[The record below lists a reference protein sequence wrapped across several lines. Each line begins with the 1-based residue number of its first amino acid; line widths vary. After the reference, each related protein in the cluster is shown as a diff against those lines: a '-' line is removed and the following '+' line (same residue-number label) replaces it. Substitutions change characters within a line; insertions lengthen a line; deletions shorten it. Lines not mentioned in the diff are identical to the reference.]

1 MTYLRINRFVKRSLL
16 LAAAAMLC
24 TQASA
29 VYAEGEHEH
38 AHGDVLLTI
47 DDVTG
52 EIATGLVANQT
63 EVSVLEGQQIYEVE
77 LDDPYYFGSGEAFHA
92 NQPGFSSGPTSN
104 APNLALPGN
113 AALTF
118 DFLHIEH
125 DGVDSNLLFW
135 DFSGIDPTTVEE
147 DDVNFVPV
155 SDGSTLTMIDL
166 GNSAISASVD
176 GSGVDVTGFQIGT
189 TSATG
194 AIHEDL
200 KIEIADSTGIDTT
213 PGMYLWSLE
222 FELGGIHSDPVYFL
236 GMTVGVDDVTDLPP
250 FDYSNIDEFD
260 AEEVEEAFES
270 LMEAAEHY
278 VAEDIAGEGHDHGAA
293 VPEPS
298 TLAMTLM
305 GMFATLAC
313 IRRRKRNLG

>member
-1 MTYLRINRFVKRSLL
+1 MRLFNFNGSIKG
-16 LAAAAMLC
+16 AAAFTLLIGALLC
-24 TQASA
+24 VPSMAF
-29 VYAEGEHEH
+29 AEEGHAH

-52 EIATGLVANQT
+52 EIATGLVENQT
-63 EVSVLEGQQIYEVE
+63 EVEVLEGQSIYEVE

-92 NQPGFSSGPTSN
+92 NQPGFSSGPSSN
-104 APNLALPGN
+104 SPNLALPGN

-118 DFLHIEH
+118 EFLHIEH

-135 DFSGIDPTTVEE
+135 DFSGVDPTTVEE
-147 DDVNFVPV
+147 EDVNFVPA
-155 SDGSTLTMIDL
+155 SGSTLTMIDL
-166 GNSAISASVD
+166 GNSAISATVD
-176 GSGVDVTGFQIGT
+176 GSGVDVAGFQIGT

-200 KIEIADSTGIDTT
+200 KIEIADSTGTDTT
-213 PGMYLWSLE
+213 PGIYLWSLE
-222 FELGGIHSDPVYFL
+222 FELDGIHSDPVYFL
-236 GMTVGVDDVTDLPP
+236 GMTVGVDDITDLPP

-260 AEEVEEAFES
+260 AEEVEEAFEE

-278 VAEDIAGEGHDHGAA
+278 VAEDIVGEGHDHGAA

-305 GMFATLAC
+305 GLMATFAC
-313 IRRRKRNLG
+313 VRRRRNLN